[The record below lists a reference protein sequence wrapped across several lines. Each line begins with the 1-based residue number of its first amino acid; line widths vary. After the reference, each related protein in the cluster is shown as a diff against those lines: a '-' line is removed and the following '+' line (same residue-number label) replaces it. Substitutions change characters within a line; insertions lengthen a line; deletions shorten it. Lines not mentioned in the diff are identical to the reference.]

1 MDTYLIL
8 ARIVYVLDLM
18 VWLLPKLTIA
28 SAVMAAAWGIGE
40 LTIYMIRRWKRG

>member
-18 VWLLPKLTIA
+18 VWLLPKLAIA
-28 SAVMAAAWGIGE
+28 SAVMAAVWGIGK
-40 LTIYMIRRWKRG
+40 LKVYVIRR